1 MKQQELEKQ
10 IDDLHTEIDRLKL
23 CNEEA
28 VANLTAAEETTEKE
42 RAHRVALE
50 EAFRKQMSSGRRSDT
65 ALSLLAMRLIELGV
79 LDDMMGRTKS

>member
-23 CNEEA
+23 CNEEMRD
-28 VANLTAAEETTEKE
+28 NLIKAEETTEKE
-42 RAHRVALE
+42 RAHREALE
-50 EAFRKQMSSGRRSDT
+50 AAFRKQMDSGRRSDT
-65 ALSLLAMRLIELGV
+65 ALSLLALRLIELGV

>member
-1 MKQQELEKQ
+1 MKQQALELE

-23 CNEEA
+23 CNEEMKD
-28 VANLTAAEETTEKE
+28 NLIKAEEATEKE
-42 RAHRVALE
+42 RAHREALE
-50 EAFRKQMSSGRRSDT
+50 AAFSQQMSSGRRSDA